1 MPCGVEKVIT
11 EIYFQPRQAD
21 YHSDRN
27 SEGSDKAGPYNF
39 PYTAEEDHT
48 AMRQH
53 MQSQQQY
60 ANDMNNPSPIGMSR
74 MSSRHSSRNNSP
86 PHPNGPHHIAP
97 MTSITDSSE

>member
-1 MPCGVEKVIT
+1 MPRGDATVTK
-11 EIYFQPRQAD
+11 IYFPQPRQAD

-53 MQSQQQY
+53 MQQQQQY
-60 ANDMNNPSPIGMSR
+60 ANDMNNPSPIGMGR
-74 MSSRHSSRNNSP
+74 ISSRHGSRANSP
-86 PHPNGPHHIAP
+86 PHPNGQHHIAP